1 MSNFVTGLV
10 RRGAGLPPR
19 VSIRPATGPLQMPAS
34 PAAEGLE
41 SRQGITSFPARALSD
56 RDFGLDV
63 RRPDS
68 AVPAEPARLQ
78 IPRPTAAPEPVNPRS
93 EERSLNTEE
102 TPSLQLRSE
111 PVNRRSGKSSPR
123 TEETLTLQP
132 RSEPPKKAP
141 VATAQLRSEDRS
153 SARTGD
159 AWRLVP
165 QSSAST
171 ATPTATSENLEPH
184 TPALQEN
191 TPRLIALPEPNPR
204 PDAFSDPTPIHP
216 LPRPTPNAVARV
228 QPAPAASATAGKG
241 KTQDSRS
248 IQVKIGRVEIRSNQP
263 APVVRT
269 TRPSRTSGFDDLRSA
284 RTYLDRGTR

>member
-165 QSSAST
+165 QSWGGT
-171 ATPTATSENLEPH
+171 ATPPPTNAGAPGEHS
-184 TPALQEN
+184 AADRASRAQSA
-191 TPRLIALPEPNPR
+191 PRRI
-204 PDAFSDPTPIHP
+204 F
-216 LPRPTPNAVARV
+216 
-228 QPAPAASATAGKG
+228 
-241 KTQDSRS
+241 
-248 IQVKIGRVEIRSNQP
+248 RSNSDS
-263 APVVRT
+263 PVAQADTKR
-269 TRPSRTSGFDDLRSA
+269 GCARSA
-284 RTYLDRGTR
+284 RSSGVRYSRKRKNAGLAQYTS